1 MPALDRA
8 GLHSQDGTGSV
19 AREPALTWNSSGFG
33 PAMSAN
39 YPLLVKRD
47 LDGLFGLLLDNMVQL
62 LLIPA
67 LCAGLCGMTGENARY
82 VTHYMLP
89 GAAISLLFG
98 NVMYA
103 WQAHR
108 LAAST
113 GRSDVTA
120 LPYGINTPSMLV
132 FILFVMQPVYQRT
145 QSAAAAWQMGLVA
158 CLGSALIEI
167 AGSFVAEWVR
177 TRTPRAA
184 LLSTLAG
191 IAVGFISMQF
201 ALQIFQ
207 KPLVAMLPLAIL
219 FVALFS
225 RVAFPLGLPA
235 GLVAVV
241 LGTACAWLLP
251 AEWTGVPMNATAVVS
266 SLSNLGFM
274 PPVWC
279 GGEIAK
285 VLSLPAGEWLGYVT
299 VIVPMGLFNVIG
311 SLQNIESA
319 AAAGD
324 RYPTMPCMA
333 INGVGSFLAA
343 MFGSCFPTT
352 IYIGHAGWKGL
363 GARAGYSTLNGLII
377 TAICLSGALSTIAAV
392 IPVEAGMAIVLWIGI
407 IITAQ
412 AFQTTPPSHA
422 PACAIGLF
430 PAIAAWGMNIVQ
442 GAFSVSGGKTLQ
454 DVLSTVAPPFQFALK
469 TEVNG
474 YLIHGMLVLERGYIL
489 TCMFLA
495 AMAACL
501 IERQFLRAAVWA
513 LVASCCA
520 GIGLTHSYRL
530 RGNDIDYAFSIV
542 REAADGVLIHQSWP
556 QAVGYL
562 ALVVVF
568 ALFGWMQ
575 KRVGLKDASG
585 HE

>member
-1 MPALDRA
+1 
-8 GLHSQDGTGSV
+8 
-19 AREPALTWNSSGFG
+19 
-33 PAMSAN
+33 
-39 YPLLVKRD
+39 
-47 LDGLFGLLLDNMVQL
+47 
-62 LLIPA
+62 
-67 LCAGLCGMTGENARY
+67 
-82 VTHYMLP
+82 
-89 GAAISLLFG
+89 
-98 NVMYA
+98 
-103 WQAHR
+103 
-108 LAAST
+108 
-113 GRSDVTA
+113 
-120 LPYGINTPSMLV
+120 
-132 FILFVMQPVYQRT
+132 
-145 QSAAAAWQMGLVA
+145 
-158 CLGSALIEI
+158 
-167 AGSFVAEWVR
+167 
-177 TRTPRAA
+177 
-184 LLSTLAG
+184 
-191 IAVGFISMQF
+191 MQF

-251 AEWTGVPMNATAVVS
+251 GEWTGVPMSSTAVAQ
-266 SLSNLGFM
+266 SLGNLGFM

-285 VLSLPAGEWLGYVT
+285 VFALPAGEWLGFLT

-324 RYPTMPCMA
+324 KYPTMPSMA
-333 INGVGSFLAA
+333 INGVGSLLAA
-343 MFGSCFPTT
+343 LFGSCFPTT

-363 GARAGYSTLNGLII
+363 GARAGYSTLNGVII
-377 TAICLSGALSTIAAV
+377 TVICLSGALSTIAATV
-392 IPVEAGMAIVLWIGI
+392 PVEAGMAIVLWIGI

-412 AFQTTPPSHA
+412 AFQTTPAAHA

-442 GAFSVSGGKTLQ
+442 GAFLVSGGKTLQ
-454 DVLSTVAPPFQFALK
+454 DVLTTVAPPFQFALK

-501 IERQFLRAAVWA
+501 IDRQFLRASVWSLIA
-513 LVASCCA
+513 ATCA
-520 GIGLTHSYRL
+520 AIGLTHSYQI
-530 RGNDIDYAFSIV
+530 RGNDIDYAFSFV
-542 REAADGVLIHQSWP
+542 GATVKGALVHHSWP
-556 QAVGYL
+556 QAIGYL

-575 KRVGLKDASG
+575 RRVGLKDAAG
-585 HE
+585 HD

>member
-1 MPALDRA
+1 
-8 GLHSQDGTGSV
+8 
-19 AREPALTWNSSGFG
+19 
-33 PAMSAN
+33 MSAT
-39 YPLLVKRD
+39 YPLFVKRD

-67 LCAGLCGMTGENARY
+67 LCAGLCGMTGENARF

-89 GAAISLLFG
+89 GAAVSLLFG
-98 NVMYA
+98 NVLYA

-108 LAAST
+108 LAAAT

-132 FILFVMQPVYQRT
+132 YILFVMQPVYQRT
-145 QSAAAAWQMGLVA
+145 QSAEAAWQMGLVA
-158 CLGSALIEI
+158 CLGSALIEF
-167 AGSFVAEWVR
+167 AGAFVAESVR

-219 FVALFS
+219 FVSLFS
-225 RVAFPLGLPA
+225 RVAFPMGLPA
-235 GLVAVV
+235 GLIAVV

-251 AEWTGVPMNATAVVS
+251 GEWTGVPMSATAVGQ
-266 SLSNLGFM
+266 SLGNLGFM

-285 VLSLPAGEWLGYVT
+285 VFALPAGEWLGFLT

-324 RYPTMPCMA
+324 EYPTMPSMA
-333 INGVGSFLAA
+333 INGVGSLLAA
-343 MFGSCFPTT
+343 LFGSCFPTT

-377 TAICLSGALSTIAAV
+377 SAICLSGALSTIAAAV
-392 IPVEAGMAIVLWIGI
+392 PVEAGMAIVLWIGI

-412 AFQTTPPSHA
+412 AFQTTPASHA

-442 GAFSVSGGKTLQ
+442 GAFMVSGGKTLQ
-454 DVLSTVAPPFQFALK
+454 DALTTIAPPFQFAQK

-474 YLIHGMLVLERGYIL
+474 YLVHGMLVLERGYIL

-501 IERQFLRAAVWA
+501 IERQFLRAAVWSV
-513 LVASCCA
+513 VAAGCA
-520 GIGLTHSYRL
+520 AIGLTHGYQI
-530 RGNDIDYAFSIV
+530 RGNDIDFAFAFV
-542 REAADGVLIHQSWP
+542 RESAEGVLVHRSWP
-556 QAVGYL
+556 QAVGYTAL
-562 ALVVVF
+562 AVVF
-568 ALFGWMQ
+568 ALFGWLQ
-575 KRVGLKDASG
+575 RRVGLKDAAG